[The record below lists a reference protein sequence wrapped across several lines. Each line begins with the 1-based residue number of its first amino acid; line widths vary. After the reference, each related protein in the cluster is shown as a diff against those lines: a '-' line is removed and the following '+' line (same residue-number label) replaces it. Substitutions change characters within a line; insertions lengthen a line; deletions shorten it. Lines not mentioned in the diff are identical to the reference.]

1 MYERGCLG
9 SSSSSSNT
17 YPTPSTPAVSPAS
30 TPYTAPSSSTE
41 KKKQYTPY
49 NANGESDE
57 KKPYY
62 SSPSDNS
69 DSDSTSESSS
79 EKKTH
84 HFFRNTFILVILAGV
99 GFVWH
104 KRRREDFNYQRFRQ
118 MREARNYAGGLN
130 VGGGGDVGGDYTG
143 VSMSDSCSF
152 EPPTLPPT
160 PNNI

>member
-9 SSSSSSNT
+9 SSSSSSIT

-57 KKPYY
+57 KKPY

-69 DSDSTSESSS
+69 DSDSTSESLG

-84 HFFRNTFILVILAGV
+84 HFFRYIFILVILAGV